1 MKQIKQN
8 KQKNWVYL
16 VSFVL
21 VLALFYMLFS
31 DFEPKKDEIS
41 ISQVAEEVKNEKVE
55 GIVVEGNDITV
66 KFKDGAEK
74 VSQISSGQQITTT
87 LIDLGADPTTV
98 KLDIREGE
106 DASIA
111 WTFIFS
117 FLPVLIIVGFFWFML
132 RQAQGASNQ
141 ANLFGKSKAKLF
153 DPATEK
159 ITFKDVAGSAEEKT
173 ELTEIVEFLK
183 YPKKFTALGAKIPK
197 GVLLFGP
204 PGTGKTLM
212 ARAVAGEA
220 GVPFFSISGSE
231 FVEMFVG
238 VGASRVRDMFSR
250 AKKNAPCIVFID
262 EIDAVGRQRGSG
274 LGGSHDEREQT
285 LNQILVEM
293 DGFDQGTNVI
303 VIAATNRPD
312 VLDPALL
319 RPGRFD
325 RRITLDLPD
334 IKDREA
340 ILEVHSKNKP
350 LDKTVDLSVVARKT
364 PGFSGAD
371 LYNLLNEAA
380 ILAARLGKPKITMS
394 VIDESTEKVMMGPE
408 KKSRVIS
415 KKEREIVAYHEAG
428 HAIVGHLL
436 PNTDPIH
443 KISIISRGRALGIT
457 WSLPE
462 EDKKLTSKAEMEDD
476 IAMMLS
482 GRSAEEIKF
491 GDVTTGA
498 GNDLERATKVAKD
511 MITRFGMSEK
521 LGLQTYGKRDELVFL
536 GKELSEHEK
545 NYSEE
550 IAAEIDHEISRIIEV
565 AHKKSKDLLTKNRK
579 KLDLIAEELLRKETI
594 EGADFEELMKRVTGK
609 KA

>member
-1 MKQIKQN
+1 MKKE
-8 KQKNWVYL
+8 KTKNWIYL
-16 VSFVL
+16 TGFIL
-21 VLALFYMLFS
+21 ILALFYFTFS
-31 DFEPKKDEIS
+31 DPQGTKEQIS
-41 ISQVAEEVKNEKVE
+41 ISQVGEAIKQEKV
-55 GIVVEGNDITV
+55 DTITV
-66 KFKDGAEK
+66 QGTVVTIKYKDGSIKE
-74 VSQISSGQQITTT
+74 SQIAAGQQITTT
-87 LIDLGADPTTV
+87 LKDLGADPTKV
-98 KLDIREGE
+98 NLDIKEAE
-106 DASIA
+106 DNSVIWAIVGN
-111 WTFIFS
+111 
-117 FLPVLIIVGFFWFML
+117 FLPVIIIVAFFWFML

-141 ANLFGKSKAKLF
+141 ASMFGKSRAKLF
-153 DPATEK
+153 DPSKQK
-159 ITFKDVAGSAEEKT
+159 ITFKDVAGSIEEKR
-173 ELTEIVEFLK
+173 ELSEIVEFLK
-183 YPKKFTALGAKIPK
+183 YPKKFTSLGAKIPR

-238 VGASRVRDMFSR
+238 VGASRVRDMFAR

-325 RRITLDLPD
+325 RRITLDYPD

-340 ILEVHSKNKP
+340 ILEVHAKNKP
-350 LDKTVDLSVVARKT
+350 LEKTADLSVLARKT

-380 ILAARLGKPKITMS
+380 ILAARESRNKITMADLNEAS
-394 VIDESTEKVMMGPE
+394 EKVIMGPE
-408 KKSRVIS
+408 KKSRIIS
-415 KKEREIVAYHEAG
+415 KKEREIIAYHEAG

-436 PNTDPIH
+436 PKTDPIH
-443 KISIISRGRALGIT
+443 KISIISRGRALGVT

-476 IAMMLS
+476 LAMMLG
-482 GRSAEEIKF
+482 GRVAEEIIFK
-491 GDVTTGA
+491 DVTTGA
-498 GNDLERATKVAKD
+498 SNDLEKATKTAKD

-536 GKELSEHEK
+536 GKELAEHEK

-550 IAAEIDHEISRIIEV
+550 VAALIDREVSRFIEEAHLKAKKLLV
-565 AHKKSKDLLTKNRK
+565 ANKSK
-579 KLDLIAEELLRKETI
+579 LDELATELLKKETV
-594 EGADFEELMKRVTGK
+594 EGKEFEELMAKVTKK

>member
-1 MKQIKQN
+1 MKKE
-8 KQKNWVYL
+8 KTKNWIYV
-16 VSFVL
+16 VGFVL
-21 VLALFYMLFS
+21 ILVFFYFAFANV
-31 DFEPKKDEIS
+31 DPRTEEIP
-41 ISQVAEEVKNEKVE
+41 ISQVAEEVKNKNVE
-55 GIVVEGNDITV
+55 EIVVEGTKV
-66 KFKDGAEK
+66 SVTLKDGSTK
-74 VSQISSGQQITTT
+74 VSQIAAGQQITTT
-87 LIDLGADPTTV
+87 LKDLGADPTSV
-98 KLDIREGE
+98 RLDIRAGEGN
-106 DASIA
+106 SVV
-111 WTFIFS
+111 WMVLLN

-153 DPATEK
+153 DPLSEK
-159 ITFKDVAGSAEEKT
+159 ITFKDVAGSEEEKA

-183 YPKKFTALGAKIPK
+183 YPKKFTSLGAKIPK

-212 ARAVAGEA
+212 ARATAGEA

-238 VGASRVRDMFSR
+238 VGASRVRDMFLR

-334 IKDREA
+334 IRDREL
-340 ILEVHSKNKP
+340 ILEVHAKKKP
-350 LDKTVDLSVVARKT
+350 LDKSVDLSVLARKT

-371 LYNLLNEAA
+371 LYNLMNEAA
-380 ILAARLGKPKITMS
+380 ILAARNGKSKITTKDLS
-394 VIDESTEKVMMGPE
+394 EASEKVMMGPE

-428 HAIVGHLL
+428 HAIAGHLL
-436 PNTDPIH
+436 ANTDPIH
-443 KISIISRGRALGIT
+443 KISIVSRGRALGVT

-476 IAMMLS
+476 LAMMLS
-482 GRSAEEIKF
+482 GRVAEEIRF

-498 GNDLERATKVAKD
+498 SNDLERATKVAKD
-511 MITRFGMSEK
+511 MVTRFGMSEK

-550 IAAEIDHEISRIIEV
+550 VAAEIDREIARIINE
-565 AHKKSKDLLTKNRK
+565 AYKKAKQLLIKNRK
-579 KLDLIAEELLRKETI
+579 KLDLVSLELLKKETI
-594 EGADFEELMKRVTGK
+594 EGADFEVLMKRVARK
-609 KA
+609 KT

>member
-1 MKQIKQN
+1 MKKQN
-8 KQKNWVYL
+8 TKNWIYL
-16 VSFVL
+16 AAFIL
-21 VLALFYMLFS
+21 IMALFYLSFA
-31 DFEPKKDEIS
+31 DFDGTTEKIS
-41 ISQVAEEVKNEKVE
+41 ISQVGEAVKQDQVSSLTVQGTEV
-55 GIVVEGNDITV
+55 TV
-66 KFKDGAEK
+66 KYKDGSTKLSEIATD
-74 VSQISSGQQITTT
+74 QQITTT
-87 LIDLGADPTTV
+87 LKDLGADPSKV
-98 KLDIREGE
+98 NLDIKQAE
-106 DASIA
+106 DNSIF
-111 WTFIFS
+111 WVMIGN
-117 FLPVLIIVGFFWFML
+117 FLPVIIIVTFFWFML

-141 ANLFGKSKAKLF
+141 ANMFGKSKAKLF
-153 DPATEK
+153 DPNK
-159 ITFKDVAGSAEEKT
+159 LKVTFKDVAGSEEEKR

-183 YPKKFTALGAKIPK
+183 YPKKFTALGAKIPR

-238 VGASRVRDMFSR
+238 VGASRVRDMFAR

-325 RRITLDLPD
+325 RRITLDYPD

-350 LDKTVDLSVVARKT
+350 LEKTVDLSVLARKT

-380 ILAARLGKPKITMS
+380 ILAARDSRSKITMK
-394 VIDESTEKVMMGPE
+394 DLNESSEKVIMGPE

-415 KKEREIVAYHEAG
+415 KKEKEIIAYHEAG
-428 HAIVGHLL
+428 HAIVGHFL

-443 KISIISRGRALGIT
+443 KISVISRGRALGVT

-462 EDKKLTSKAEMEDD
+462 EEKRLTSKAEMEDD
-476 IAMMLS
+476 LSMMLG
-482 GRSAEEIKF
+482 GRVAEEIVFK
-491 GDVTTGA
+491 DVTTGA
-498 GNDLERATKVAKD
+498 SNDLERATKTAKE
-511 MITRFGMSEK
+511 MVTRYGMSEK
-521 LGLQTYGKRDELVFL
+521 LGLQTYGKRDELIFL
-536 GKELSEHEK
+536 GKELAEHEK

-550 IAAEIDHEISRIIEV
+550 VAALIDREISGIISR
-565 AHKKSKDLLTKNRK
+565 AHDKAKKVLSANRE
-579 KLDLIAEELLRKETI
+579 KLDELVLELLEKETV
-594 EGADFEELMKRVTGK
+594 EGADFEALMAKVTKKRK
-609 KA
+609 

>member
-1 MKQIKQN
+1 MKKEN
-8 KQKNWVYL
+8 SKNWIYVVGFIL
-16 VSFVL
+16 I
-21 VLALFYMLFS
+21 LALFYFS
-31 DFEPKKDEIS
+31 FADFSGNVEQVS
-41 ISQVAEEVKNEKVE
+41 ISAVAESVKQEKVE
-55 GIVVEGNDITV
+55 SITVEGTIVNV
-66 KFKDGAEK
+66 KYKDGSTK
-74 VSQISSGQQITTT
+74 TSQIAAGQQITTT
-87 LIDLGADPTTV
+87 LKDLGADPAKV
-98 KLDIREGE
+98 NLDIKEAE
-106 DASIA
+106 DNSAIWA
-111 WTFIFS
+111 VLIS
-117 FLPVLIIVGFFWFML
+117 FGPVLLIVIFFWFML
-132 RQAQGASNQ
+132 RQAQGANNQ
-141 ANLFGKSKAKLF
+141 ASMFGKSKAKLF
-153 DPATEK
+153 DPGK
-159 ITFKDVAGSAEEKT
+159 QKVTFKDVAGSEEEKR
-173 ELTEIVEFLK
+173 ELSEIVEFLK
-183 YPKKFTALGAKIPK
+183 YPKKFTALGAKIPR

-238 VGASRVRDMFSR
+238 VGASRVRDMFAK

-303 VIAATNRPD
+303 VVAATNRPD

-350 LDKTVDLSVVARKT
+350 LDKSVELSVVARRT

-371 LYNLLNEAA
+371 LFNLLNEAA
-380 ILAARLGKPKITMS
+380 ILAARDSRSKITMA
-394 VIDESTEKVMMGPE
+394 DLNESSEKVVMGPE

-415 KKEREIVAYHEAG
+415 KKEKEIIAYHESG
-428 HAIVGHLL
+428 HAILGYLL

-443 KISIISRGRALGIT
+443 KISIISRGRALGVT
-457 WSLPE
+457 MSLPE
-462 EDKKLTSKAEMEDD
+462 EDKHLVSKAEMEDELT
-476 IAMMLS
+476 MMLG
-482 GRSAEEIKF
+482 GRVAEEIIFK
-491 GDVTTGA
+491 DVTTGA
-498 GNDLERATKVAKD
+498 SNDLERATKTAKD
-511 MITRFGMSEK
+511 MITRFGMSDK

-536 GKELSEHEK
+536 GRELAEHEK

-550 IAAEIDHEISRIIEV
+550 IAAKIDKEISAFIEA
-565 AHKKSKDLLTKNRK
+565 AHLKAKKILTTNRG
-579 KLDLIAEELLRKETI
+579 KLDELAAELLKKETV
-594 EGADFEELMKRVTGK
+594 EGKDFEILMAKVIKK

>member
-1 MKQIKQN
+1 MKKEGS
-8 KQKNWVYL
+8 KNWIYAL
-16 VSFVL
+16 AFVVIL
-21 VLALFYMLFS
+21 VLFYVMFS
-31 DFEPKKDEIS
+31 DIDTEETEVP
-41 ISQVAEEVKNEKVE
+41 ISQVAEEIKDENVEEIMVE
-55 GIVVEGNDITV
+55 GTEVTV
-66 KFKDGAEK
+66 KLDDGTVQKSYIAT
-74 VSQISSGQQITTT
+74 GQQITTT
-87 LIDLGADPTTV
+87 LKDLGADPESIR
-98 KLDIREGE
+98 LDIREGE
-106 DASIA
+106 DTSMI
-111 WTFIFS
+111 WMVLLN
-117 FLPVLIIVGFFWFML
+117 FLPVIIIVGFFWFML

-153 DPATEK
+153 DPTSEK
-159 ITFKDVAGSAEEKT
+159 TTFKDVAGAEEEKSD
-173 ELTEIVEFLK
+173 LTEIVEFLK

-238 VGASRVRDMFSR
+238 VGASRVRDMFLK

-303 VIAATNRPD
+303 VMAATNRPD

-325 RRITLDLPD
+325 RRIILDLPD
-334 IKDREA
+334 IKGREA
-340 ILEVHSKNKP
+340 ILEAHSKKKP
-350 LDKTVDLSVVARKT
+350 LEKEADLSVVAKKT

-371 LYNLLNEAA
+371 LYNLMNEAA
-380 ILAARLGKPKITMS
+380 ILAARDGRNKIGMKDLD
-394 VIDESTEKVMMGPE
+394 VAAEKVMMGPE
-408 KKSRVIS
+408 KKSRIIS
-415 KKEREIVAYHEAG
+415 KKEKEIIAYHEAG
-428 HAIVGHLL
+428 HAIVSHSL
-436 PNTDPIH
+436 PNTDPVH
-443 KISIISRGRALGIT
+443 KISIISRARALGVT

-462 EDKKLTSKAEMEDD
+462 EDKRLTSRKEMEEA
-476 IAMMLS
+476 ITMMLG
-482 GRSAEEIKF
+482 GRVSEEIRF
-491 GDVTTGA
+491 GDITTGA
-498 GNDLERATKVAKD
+498 SDDLEKATKVAKN
-511 MITRFGMSEK
+511 MVTRFGMSDK

-536 GKELSEHEK
+536 GKELTEHEK

-550 IAAEIDHEISRIIEV
+550 VAAEIDKEISRIIKE
-565 AHKKSKDLLTKNRK
+565 AYDRAKRILKKNEG
-579 KLDLIAEELLRKETI
+579 KLVKLSEELLKSETV
-594 EGADFEELMKRVTGK
+594 ERAGFESLMKGKTGK

>member
-1 MKQIKQN
+1 MKK
-8 KQKNWVYL
+8 KDSKNWLYL
-16 VSFVL
+16 LGFVL
-21 VLALFYMLFS
+21 LIGAFYLAFS
-31 DFEPKKDEIS
+31 DVTPTDEQVTIS
-41 ISQVAEEVKNEKVE
+41 KVADEVKAENVDSITVE
-55 GIVVEGNDITV
+55 GTEITV
-66 KFKDGAEK
+66 KLKDGK
-74 VSQISSGQQITTT
+74 SQISSIPSGQQITTT
-87 LIDLGADPTTV
+87 LKDLGADPSTV
-98 KLDIREGE
+98 SLDIKEAN
-106 DASIA
+106 DN
-111 WTFIFS
+111 TFLWLLATNV
-117 FLPVLIIVGFFWFML
+117 LPIVLIAGFFWFML

-141 ANLFGKSKAKLF
+141 AALFGKSKAKLF
-153 DPATEK
+153 DTAKEK
-159 ITFKDVAGSAEEKT
+159 ITFKNVAGSEEEKQ
-173 ELTEIVEFLK
+173 ELSEIVEFLK

-238 VGASRVRDMFSR
+238 VGASRVRDMFSK
-250 AKKNAPCIVFID
+250 AKKNAPCIIFID

-293 DGFDQGTNVI
+293 DGFEQDTNVI

-340 ILEVHSKNKP
+340 ILEVHSEKKP
-350 LDKTVDLSVVARKT
+350 LDKKVDLSVIAKKT

-371 LYNLLNEAA
+371 LYNLMNEAA
-380 ILAARLGKPKITMS
+380 IFAARSGRSKITPYDLEEAS
-394 VIDESTEKVMMGPE
+394 DKVLMGPE
-408 KKSRVIS
+408 RKSRVIS
-415 KKEREIVAYHEAG
+415 KKEREIIAYHEAG
-428 HAIVGHLL
+428 HAILGHLL
-436 PNTDPIH
+436 TNTDPIH
-443 KISIISRGRALGIT
+443 KISIISRGQALGVT

-462 EDKKLTSKAEMEDD
+462 EDRKLNSKSEMSDN
-476 IAMMLS
+476 LVS
-482 GRSAEEIKF
+482 LLGGRVAEEIVF

-498 GNDLERATKVAKD
+498 SNDLERATKIAKD
-511 MITRFGMSEK
+511 MITRYGMSET

-536 GKELSEHEK
+536 GKELGEHEK

-550 IAAEIDHEISRIIEV
+550 VAAKIDKELAIIIAEAHNRATTII
-565 AHKKSKDLLTKNRK
+565 KKNRK
-579 KLDLIAEELLRKETI
+579 KLDIVAEELLKKETI
-594 EGADFEELMKRVTGK
+594 EASEFEKLMGEISPAK

>member
-98 KLDIREGE
+98 RLDIREGE

-579 KLDLIAEELLRKETI
+579 KLDLIAEELLSKETI

>member
-1 MKQIKQN
+1 MKREKSR
-8 KQKNWVYL
+8 NWIYV
-16 VSFVL
+16 VGFVL
-21 VLALFYMLFS
+21 ILALFYVSFS
-31 DFEPKKDEIS
+31 DFSGNTEKVS
-41 ISQVAEEVKNEKVE
+41 ISQVGEAVKADKVDAITVE
-55 GIVVEGNDITV
+55 GTKVTV
-66 KFKDGAEK
+66 KYKDGSTKE
-74 VSQISSGQQITTT
+74 SQIATGQQITTT
-87 LIDLGADPTTV
+87 LKDLGADPSKV
-98 KLDIREGE
+98 NLDIKQGE
-106 DASIA
+106 DSSTLWAIV
-111 WTFIFS
+111 IS
-117 FLPVLIIVGFFWFML
+117 FGPVLLIVAFFWFML

-141 ANLFGKSKAKLF
+141 ANMFGKSKAKLF
-153 DPATEK
+153 DPSK
-159 ITFKDVAGSAEEKT
+159 QKVTFKNVAGSEEEKK

-183 YPKKFTALGAKIPK
+183 YPKKFSALGAKIPR

-238 VGASRVRDMFSR
+238 VGASRVRDMFAK

-340 ILEVHSKNKP
+340 ILEIHSKNKP
-350 LDKTVDLSVVARKT
+350 LEKTVDLSVLARKT

-371 LYNLLNEAA
+371 LYNLMNEAA
-380 ILAARLGKPKITMS
+380 ILAARAGRNKITMNDLNEAS
-394 VIDESTEKVMMGPE
+394 EKVIMGPE

-415 KKEREIVAYHEAG
+415 KKEREIIAYHEAG

-443 KISIISRGRALGIT
+443 KISIISRGRALGVT

-462 EDKKLTSKAEMEDD
+462 EDKKLSSKAEMQDD
-476 IAMMLS
+476 LAMMLG
-482 GRSAEEIKF
+482 GRVAEELVF

-498 GNDLERATKVAKD
+498 SNDLERATKVAKD
-511 MITRFGMSEK
+511 MITRYGMSDK
-521 LGLQTYGKRDELVFL
+521 LGLQTFGKRDEMVFL
-536 GKELSEHEK
+536 GRELAEHEK

-550 IAAEIDHEISRIIEV
+550 VAAKIDKELADFIEA
-565 AHKKSKDLLTKNRK
+565 AHQKARKILGANRK
-579 KLDLIAEELLRKETI
+579 KLDELANELLKKETV
-594 EGADFEELMKRVTGK
+594 EGKEFEELMAKVVKK

>member
-1 MKQIKQN
+1 MKKE
-8 KQKNWVYL
+8 KSKNWVYGVGFL
-16 VSFVL
+16 LILLTFY
-21 VLALFYMLFS
+21 LFWG
-31 DFEPKKDEIS
+31 DVRPKDNEIP
-41 ISQVAEEVKNEKVE
+41 ISQVAEEIKNENVE
-55 GIVVEGNDITV
+55 KIVVEGTRVSV
-66 KFKDGAEK
+66 KLKDGAEK
-74 VSQISSGQQITTT
+74 TSQIAAGQQITTT
-87 LIDLGADPTTV
+87 LKDFGADPANID
-98 KLDIREGE
+98 LDIKQGE
-106 DASIA
+106 DNSIFVA
-111 WTFIFS
+111 ILLN
-117 FLPVLIIVGFFWFML
+117 FLPIIIIIGFFWFML

-153 DPATEK
+153 DPSNQK
-159 ITFKDVAGSAEEKT
+159 VTFKDVAGSQEEKV

-340 ILEVHSKNKP
+340 ILEVHSKKKP
-350 LDKTVDLSVVARKT
+350 LDKAVDLSVIARKT

-371 LYNLLNEAA
+371 LYNLMNEAA
-380 ILAARLGKPKITMS
+380 ILAARSGKNKISMND
-394 VIDESTEKVMMGPE
+394 INDATEKVMMGPE
-408 KKSRVIS
+408 KKSRIIS
-415 KKEREIVAYHEAG
+415 KKEKEIIAYHEAG
-428 HAIVGHLL
+428 HAIVGHFL

-443 KISIISRGRALGIT
+443 KISIISRGRALGVT

-476 IAMMLS
+476 LAMMLG
-482 GRSAEEIKF
+482 GRVAEEITF

-498 GNDLERATKVAKD
+498 SNDLERATKVAKD
-511 MITRFGMSEK
+511 MVTRYGMSKK
-521 LGLQTYGKRDELVFL
+521 LGLQTFGKRDELVFL
-536 GKELSEHEK
+536 GKELGEHEK

-550 IAAEIDHEISRIIEV
+550 IAAEIDKEV
-565 AHKKSKDLLTKNRK
+565 AHIILGAYKKANQILVKNKNKLVLLSS
-579 KLDLIAEELLRKETI
+579 ELLKKETI
-594 EGADFEELMKRVTGK
+594 EGEEFEGLMKRVAGK